1 MTSDGAVVSALLPFL
16 KTRPRLQLEG
26 RQVYLRP
33 PRPNDHR
40 AWAALRAK
48 SRPFLEP
55 WEPTWPE
62 HDLTRAAF
70 RARLGAYAREMEVG
84 EAYPFFIFRRE
95 DDAFV
100 GAVRLFHVR
109 RGVAQSGS
117 IGYWIGQPF
126 TRQGL
131 MSDAVE
137 TLIRFAFTGL
147 GLHRLEAACM
157 PQNAASAALLL
168 KCGFSEEGYA
178 PAYLKINGGWR
189 DHRLFGMVAPE

>member
-1 MTSDGAVVSALLPFL
+1 MSVLLPFL
-16 KTRPRLQLEG
+16 NPRPRLRLEG
-26 RQVYLRP
+26 RLVYLRP
-33 PRPNDHR
+33 PLPRDHR

-48 SRPFLEP
+48 SRSFLEP

-70 RARLGAYAREMEVG
+70 RARLGAYARELELG
-84 EAYPFFIFRRE
+84 EAYPFFIFRRS
-95 DDAFV
+95 DDALV

-117 IGYWIGQPF
+117 IGYWVGQSF
-126 TRQGL
+126 ARQGL
-131 MSDAVE
+131 MSDAVQ
-137 TLIRFAFTGL
+137 TLIRFAFKGL

>member
-1 MTSDGAVVSALLPFL
+1 MSVLLPFL
-16 KTRPRLQLEG
+16 KTRSRLQLEG
-26 RQVYLRP
+26 RAVYLRP
-33 PRPNDHR
+33 PRPQDHR
-40 AWAALRAK
+40 DWAALRAQ
-48 SRPFLEP
+48 SRSFLEP

-70 RARLGAYAREMEVG
+70 RARLSAYARELELG
-84 EAYPFFIFRRE
+84 EAYPFFIFRRS
-95 DDAFV
+95 DDVLV

-109 RGVAQSGS
+109 RGVAQAGS
-117 IGYWIGQPF
+117 IGYWIGQSF

-131 MSDAVE
+131 MSDAVQ
-137 TLIRFAFTGL
+137 TLIRFAFKGL
-147 GLHRLEAACM
+147 DLHRLEAACM

>member
-1 MTSDGAVVSALLPFL
+1 MNALLPFL

-26 RQVYLRP
+26 SAVYLRP
-33 PRPNDHR
+33 PRPGDHR

-70 RARLGAYAREMEVG
+70 RARLSAYARELELG

-95 DDAFV
+95 DHALV
-100 GAVRLFHVR
+100 GALRLFHVR
-109 RGVAQSGS
+109 RGVAQTGAV
-117 IGYWIGQPF
+117 GYWIGQPF
-126 TRQGL
+126 TRQGH
-131 MSDAVE
+131 MRDAVQ

-157 PQNAASAALLL
+157 PENHASAALLL

>member
-1 MTSDGAVVSALLPFL
+1 LSALLPFL
-16 KTRPRLQLEG
+16 KTRPRLKLEG
-26 RQVYLRP
+26 RAVYLRP
-33 PRPNDHR
+33 PRPHDHR

-48 SRPFLEP
+48 SRGFLEP

-70 RARLGAYAREMEVG
+70 RARLSAYARELELG
-84 EAYPFFIFRRE
+84 EAYPFFIFRRA
-95 DDAFV
+95 DDALL

-109 RGVAQSGS
+109 RGVAQTGS
-117 IGYWIGQPF
+117 IGYWIGQPYL
-126 TRQGL
+126 RQGH
-131 MSDAVE
+131 MADAVE
-137 TLIRFAFTGL
+137 TLIRFAFKGL

-157 PQNAASAALLL
+157 PENHASAALLQ

-189 DHRLFGMVAPE
+189 DHRLFGMVAPD

>member
-1 MTSDGAVVSALLPFL
+1 LSALLPFL
-16 KTRPRLQLEG
+16 KTRPRLKLEG
-26 RQVYLRP
+26 RAIYLRP
-33 PRPNDHR
+33 PRPHDHR

-48 SRPFLEP
+48 SRSFLEP

-62 HDLTRAAF
+62 HDLTKAAF
-70 RARLGAYAREMEVG
+70 RARLGAYSRELELG
-84 EAYPFFIFRRE
+84 EAYPFFIFRRA
-95 DDAFV
+95 DDALV

-109 RGVAQSGS
+109 RGVAQAGS

-126 TRQGL
+126 MRQGH
-131 MSDAVE
+131 MVDAVE
-137 TLIRFAFTGL
+137 TLIRFAFKGL

-157 PQNAASAALLL
+157 PENHASAALLQ
-168 KCGFSEEGYA
+168 KCGFLEEGYA